1 MTGTRNSTSI
11 PEIAGGRGFSGMTG
25 ITNFP
30 NGEMPRVAS
39 AAPKQYVA
47 RLYITHD
54 FGFGSERES
63 VASHENQLAGE
74 RPSIATPLLPA
85 ASLLPI
91 FFDNNRYM
99 HDPRTQFMGWGIMYN
114 GAWDYASDTR
124 SYVSCAT
131 GPTCLKRSCTTSAPA
146 MRARSVS

>member
-1 MTGTRNSTSI
+1 MT
-11 PEIAGGRGFSGMTG
+11 A

-74 RPSIATPLLPA
+74 RPV
-85 ASLLPI
+85 
-91 FFDNNRYM
+91 NRYTIVACRFTVT
-99 HDPRTQFMGWGIMYN
+99 DFFRQQSL
-114 GAWDYASDTR
+114 YA
-124 SYVSCAT
+124 
-131 GPTCLKRSCTTSAPA
+131 
-146 MRARSVS
+146 